1 MAPAVGAEEQD
12 VPLFHPSP
20 CAYYVQSPSA
30 ASHTLSH
37 PASESTALIL
47 SPFPETAFAAPR
59 RSDDAGAGR
68 HEHDQEASRLALSRY
83 SSSRGSNNSF
93 LTDKKPSGGG
103 GSRGARQVLRVVS
116 GRSDDDDGVGADQR
130 SGAWRYVKLDPEAP
144 CCCIAFQVA
153 WRVAVS
159 MAIAL
164 LVFVVVTRPA
174 HPGVSF
180 KVGKV
185 ERFSLGEGLDGSGVI
200 TSFLNCNC
208 SVEMAVENHS
218 KVFSL
223 HLLPLLLD
231 MSFGHFTFAASQQV
245 RIHRHVHVHCSGTPA
260 RLVVCLS
267 PCVIDAGRGAARR
280 RRAAGR
286 YDGEALRG
294 GAGEAD
300 VRGGA
305 RHAGPARVRQGRAG
319 HHRGAVAVSVPRG
332 WEHGP
337 AHVPPRLP
345 VRAVP
350 QEEIAVAGQ
359 HPRRRRPLHLLRSN
373 SINHTT
379 CTTHFFGDF
388 CTVVHCSCTS
398 RILNR
403 GFHLP
408 LHERRCS
415 SVFTCGNGHGC
426 DYI

>member
-1 MAPAVGAEEQD
+1 MAAAIGAEEQD

-47 SPFPETAFAAPR
+47 SPFPEAAYAAPR
-59 RSDDAGAGR
+59 RSDEAGAGH

-103 GSRGARQVLRVVS
+103 GGRGARQVLRVVS
-116 GRSDDDDGVGADQR
+116 GRSSDDGDGADQR

-159 MAIAL
+159 VAIAL
-164 LVFVVVTRPA
+164 LVFVVATRPA
-174 HPGVSF
+174 RPGVSF

-223 HLLPLLLD
+223 HLLPPLLD
-231 MSFGHFTFAASQQV
+231 MSFGHFTFATSQQV
-245 RIHRHVHVHCSGTPA
+245 RTH
-260 RLVVCLS
+260 
-267 PCVIDAGRGAARR
+267 AA
-280 RRAAGR
+280 
-286 YDGEALRG
+286 
-294 GAGEAD
+294 
-300 VRGGA
+300 
-305 RHAGPARVRQGRAG
+305 
-319 HHRGAVAVSVPRG
+319 
-332 WEHGP
+332 
-337 AHVPPRLP
+337 
-345 VRAVP
+345 
-350 QEEIAVAGQ
+350 
-359 HPRRRRPLHLLRSN
+359 
-373 SINHTT
+373 
-379 CTTHFFGDF
+379 
-388 CTVVHCSCTS
+388 
-398 RILNR
+398 
-403 GFHLP
+403 
-408 LHERRCS
+408 
-415 SVFTCGNGHGC
+415 
-426 DYI
+426 

>member
-1 MAPAVGAEEQD
+1 
-12 VPLFHPSP
+12 
-20 CAYYVQSPSA
+20 SA

-103 GSRGARQVLRVVS
+103 GRGARQVLRVVS
-116 GRSDDDDGVGADQR
+116 GRSDDGDGDGADQR

-164 LVFVVVTRPA
+164 LVFVVVTKPA

-223 HLLPLLLD
+223 HLLPPLLD
-231 MSFGHFTFAASQQV
+231 MSFGHFTFANSQQ
-245 RIHRHVHVHCSGTPA
+245 
-260 RLVVCLS
+260 
-267 PCVIDAGRGAARR
+267 IDAGRGAVRR
-280 RRAAGR
+280 RRAASR

-319 HHRGAVAVSVPRG
+319 RHHGAVAVPVPRG
-332 WEHGP
+332 REPGP

-350 QEEIAVAGQ
+350 QEENAAAGQ
-359 HPRRRRPLHLLRSN
+359 RPRCRRPRHLLR
-373 SINHTT
+373 
-379 CTTHFFGDF
+379 G
-388 CTVVHCSCTS
+388 
-398 RILNR
+398 
-403 GFHLP
+403 
-408 LHERRCS
+408 S
-415 SVFTCGNGHGC
+415 SM
-426 DYI
+426 

>member
-47 SPFPETAFAAPR
+47 SPFPEAAYAAPR
-59 RSDDAGAGR
+59 RSDAAGAGR

-103 GSRGARQVLRVVS
+103 GRGARQVLRVVS
-116 GRSDDDDGVGADQR
+116 GRSSSDGDGDGADQR

-159 MAIAL
+159 VAIAL
-164 LVFVVVTRPA
+164 LVFVVVTKPA

-223 HLLPLLLD
+223 HLLPPLLD
-231 MSFGHFTFAASQQV
+231 MSFGHFTFATSQQGEGPHVVVGPRAATTV
-245 RIHRHVHVHCSGTPA
+245 RLFVAAQEKPMYA
-260 RLVVCLS
+260 
-267 PCVIDAGRGAARR
+267 AGRGMQDLLESGKGVPVAITVRSQSRYRVVGSLVRLTYRHDSQCVLYLRR
-280 RRAAGR
+280 RSPQRDNALAAAGT
-286 YDGEALRG
+286 
-294 GAGEAD
+294 
-300 VRGGA
+300 
-305 RHAGPARVRQGRAG
+305 
-319 HHRGAVAVSVPRG
+319 S
-332 WEHGP
+332 
-337 AHVPPRLP
+337 
-345 VRAVP
+345 
-350 QEEIAVAGQ
+350 
-359 HPRRRRPLHLLRSN
+359 
-373 SINHTT
+373 T
-379 CTTHFFGDF
+379 CSAAT
-388 CTVVHCSCTS
+388 
-398 RILNR
+398 L
-403 GFHLP
+403 
-408 LHERRCS
+408 
-415 SVFTCGNGHGC
+415 
-426 DYI
+426 